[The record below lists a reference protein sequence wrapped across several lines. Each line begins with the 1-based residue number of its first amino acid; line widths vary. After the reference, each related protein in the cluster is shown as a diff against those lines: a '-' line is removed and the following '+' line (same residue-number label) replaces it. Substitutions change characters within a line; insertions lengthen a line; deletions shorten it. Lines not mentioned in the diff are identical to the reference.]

1 MQISLPDG
9 TKLKLDDGAT
19 GAAAAGAIGEG
30 LARAA
35 LGIRVSRNGGPPELR
50 DLAAPLSDGDGIE
63 IGTNRSGEDGM
74 GPPGALRPPPGRGR
88 RGPAVARPPRRGSRA
103 GRGGAGA
110 LPRREDLDRAA
121 DRERL
126 LLRLRLPRGR

>member
-1 MQISLPDG
+1 MAVCGAPSLPSRLYMQISLPDG

-19 GAAAAGAIGEG
+19 GADAAGAIGEG

-63 IGTNRSGEDGM
+63 IVTSRSSEDGM
-74 GPPGALRPPPGRGR
+74 GPLWLVRHDAGHGLAE
-88 RGPAVARPPRRGSRA
+88 A
-103 GRGGAGA
+103 GRGVY
-110 LPRREDLDRAA
+110 
-121 DRERL
+121 
-126 LLRLRLPRGR
+126 PRGENSIGPPRA